1 MLDVDTLRVLL
12 AVVTLCVLLLFYL
25 GVYRPTHSPF
35 SGWWTL
41 ALVCAASSSSLLLL
55 NGTVVQ
61 VIANPL
67 STLLSAAGAMCV
79 WFATRSLRSRPSPVW
94 LLAVVPVGCF
104 AVALFDS
111 PSTNTWAGNGVLF
124 GVMAGGFG
132 AGAFEVWGTYS
143 QRREERDGAEG
154 SEAVMAVLVS
164 AIAGTILAV
173 LYVARFIAYMIVGP
187 LDGFFTNYLG
197 TAVTSLTL
205 MLCLVAVTF
214 SISAIGW
221 DQRTRELRRRALE
234 DDLTGLL
241 GRAAFFARVQKSL
254 NEAGGRRNRRSWL
267 VIADLDD
274 FKPVNDAFGH
284 AAGDRTLQRF
294 ATVAKGALRSSD
306 AIGRLG
312 GDEFGIVFEGVE
324 LSVVVARLDV
334 IRARLAQTENGTGR
348 PMPTVSFGV
357 AECSNDLTVGALFG
371 RADAALYRAKRS
383 GRNQTAVYDEAEA
396 SK

>member
-1 MLDVDTLRVLL
+1 
-12 AVVTLCVLLLFYL
+12 
-25 GVYRPTHSPF
+25 
-35 SGWWTL
+35 
-41 ALVCAASSSSLLLL
+41 
-55 NGTVVQ
+55 
-61 VIANPL
+61 
-67 STLLSAAGAMCV
+67 
-79 WFATRSLRSRPSPVW
+79 
-94 LLAVVPVGCF
+94 
-104 AVALFDS
+104 
-111 PSTNTWAGNGVLF
+111 
-124 GVMAGGFG
+124 
-132 AGAFEVWGTYS
+132 
-143 QRREERDGAEG
+143 G

-214 SISAIGW
+214 SISAIDW

-312 GDEFGIVFEGVE
+312 GDEFGIMFEGVE

-334 IRARLAQTENGTGR
+334 IRARLAQTE
-348 PMPTVSFGV
+348 
-357 AECSNDLTVGALFG
+357 
-371 RADAALYRAKRS
+371 RS
-383 GRNQTAVYDEAEA
+383 EEHTSELQSRE
-396 SK
+396 